1 MLDESEKGV
10 YVGLV
15 DGTEDEEYS
24 ADFSWLVLLM
34 DQEISQMTNFV
45 KQIPC

>member
-1 MLDESEKGV
+1 MLDESGRGV

-24 ADFSWLVLLM
+24 AGFSWLLLLM

-45 KQIPC
+45 KQMPC